1 MNIFDTSKCKAM
13 LTQYFFD
20 AIIMT
25 EFHLKTSLT
34 LVVYTYVHVVYIKH
48 ILWDECHPSIGD
60 LLTCQLRTYHICM
73 FICVT
78 TPADNHT

>member
-1 MNIFDTSKCKAM
+1 M

-34 LVVYTYVHVVYIKH
+34 LIIYTYVHVVYIKH

-60 LLTCQLRTYHICM
+60 LLTTYVPYMYVYLCYHGSR
-73 FICVT
+73 
-78 TPADNHT
+78 